1 MFCILVNILEKNIYY
16 FRNIHVKSVFFF
28 RFLVHTIFMAET
40 YTDTTLITKPPVHSN
55 MTSRFE
61 KAATKSCSNNN
72 IKEGWFSLKDIQ
84 MRICGHKSIESSLSI
99 QSNTSITFSYFN
111 IVLFTIQIKTDSRQ
125 KPHSTNRFHNTIS
138 MYYH

>member
-1 MFCILVNILEKNIYY
+1 
-16 FRNIHVKSVFFF
+16 
-28 RFLVHTIFMAET
+28 MAET